1 MIVVSDT
8 TPLISLLKIGRLDLL
23 RTLFGEV
30 HVPTAVFEELTQ
42 NPRFKDE
49 AEQVRSCPF
58 LKVGTADEWRVRHII
73 EDTGLDLGE
82 SEAIVLAESL
92 DASLTLIDESRA
104 RAVAKQRGLRIT
116 GTVGILDRAFRLNHI
131 TAEEICRYAASL
143 RANGRYISG
152 ELLDGLLAQ
161 TR

>member
-8 TPLISLLKIGRLDLL
+8 TPLISLLKTWRLDLL

-30 HVPTAVFEELTQ
+30 HVPNAVFGELTQ

-58 LKVGTADEWRVRHII
+58 LKVGTADEGRVRQVI
-73 EDTGLDLGE
+73 EETGLDLGE

-92 DASLTLIDESRA
+92 GASLTLIDEIRA
-104 RAVAKQRGLRIT
+104 RTIAKR
-116 GTVGILDRAFRLNHI
+116 RA
-131 TAEEICRYAASL
+131 S
-143 RANGRYISG
+143 
-152 ELLDGLLAQ
+152 
-161 TR
+161 

>member
-23 RTLFGEV
+23 RTLFKEV
-30 HVPTAVFEELTQ
+30 HIPSAVFGELTQ

-58 LKVGTADEWRVRHII
+58 LKVGKADEGRVRHII
-73 EDTGLDLGE
+73 EETGLDLGE

-92 DASLTLIDESRA
+92 GASLTLIDEIRA

-131 TAEEICRYAASL
+131 TAEETRRCAEAL
-143 RANGRYISG
+143 RIGGRYISG
-152 ELLDGLLAQ
+152 ELLEGLLTQ
-161 TR
+161 MR

>member
-8 TPLISLLKIGRLDLL
+8 TPLISLLKTWRLDLL

-30 HVPTAVFEELTQ
+30 HVPNAVFGELTQ

-58 LKVGTADEWRVRHII
+58 LKVGMADEGRGRHADF
-73 EDTGLDLGE
+73 EDTDLGE

-92 DASLTLIDESRA
+92 GASLTLIDEIRA
-104 RAVAKQRGLRIT
+104 RTIAKR
-116 GTVGILDRAFRLNHI
+116 RA
-131 TAEEICRYAASL
+131 S
-143 RANGRYISG
+143 
-152 ELLDGLLAQ
+152 
-161 TR
+161 

>member
-8 TPLISLLKIGRLDLL
+8 TPLISLLKTWRLDLL

-30 HVPTAVFEELTQ
+30 HVPSAVFGELTQ

-58 LKVGTADEWRVRHII
+58 LKVGMADEGRGRHADF
-73 EDTGLDLGE
+73 EDTGLDFGE

-92 DASLTLIDESRA
+92 GASLTLIDEIRA
-104 RAVAKQRGLRIT
+104 RTIAKR
-116 GTVGILDRAFRLNHI
+116 RA
-131 TAEEICRYAASL
+131 S
-143 RANGRYISG
+143 
-152 ELLDGLLAQ
+152 
-161 TR
+161 